1 MNMPTNRVSW
11 ILIAIAALVVSVQ
24 PVFAEDAWD
33 NLDHGVNVV
42 RECAGD
48 VAQLCDGV
56 LPGEGRIKACMAGH
70 LADLSRGCIKAL
82 AEPEPAVLSDGDHA
96 VSKRIENS
104 HLMRFIE
111 M

>member
-48 VAQLCDGV
+48 
-56 LPGEGRIKACMAGH
+56 IKACMAGH